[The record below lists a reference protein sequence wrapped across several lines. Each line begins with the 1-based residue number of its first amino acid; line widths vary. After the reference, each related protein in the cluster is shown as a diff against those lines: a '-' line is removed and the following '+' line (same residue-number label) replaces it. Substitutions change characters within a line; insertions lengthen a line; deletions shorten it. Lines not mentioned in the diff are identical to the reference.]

1 MMVDYNNYEVMCDPK
16 NIVIADDLE
25 WPLSLF
31 SLFNPLMHTVVI
43 WVQL

>member
-25 WPLSLF
+25 
-31 SLFNPLMHTVVI
+31 
-43 WVQL
+43 